1 MTTLTSLRCRVAQTT
16 HRHQLPHLWRNLVK
30 TRCKANKIFQ
40 NSNYLQQR
48 LQSCSNYNDC
58 VLNRTQILVSTDG
71 SNITLDFSCKYLH
84 PYSSLL
90 FRISSPLHGHAGE
103 GDIPHINGNNT
114 HSSVF
119 DNSPSN
125 NSTMVGDR

>member
-1 MTTLTSLRCRVAQTT
+1 MMTLTSRHCRAAQTT

-30 TRCKANKIFQ
+30 TRCKANKLFQ
-40 NSNYLQQR
+40 TSNYSQQR
-48 LQSCSNYNDC
+48 PQSCSNYSDY
-58 VLNRTQILVSTDG
+58 VLNKTQILVNTDG
-71 SNITLDFSCKYLH
+71 SNITLDFSCKYHH

-103 GDIPHINGNNT
+103 GDIPHINGGNT

-125 NSTMVGDR
+125 NSAIVGDR